1 MILTDVSA
9 ATMRQRMIK
18 SAEEI
23 ELIWISN
30 RNRPSAR
37 PLARSHAPHTSRS
50 QLAEYPWIYL
60 LGKLD

>member
-1 MILTDVSA
+1 MILTEVSA

-37 PLARSHAPHTSRS
+37 PLAAPTHRTPPGA